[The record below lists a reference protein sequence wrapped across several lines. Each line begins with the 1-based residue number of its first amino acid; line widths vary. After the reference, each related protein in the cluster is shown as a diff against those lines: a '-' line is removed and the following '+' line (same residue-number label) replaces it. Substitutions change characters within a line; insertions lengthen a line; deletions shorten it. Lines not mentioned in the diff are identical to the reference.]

1 LQAYSLLADAAWE
14 GASLAQILNRQSI
27 LDTKHVIIEGCEVV
41 LSPRAAQ
48 QFAMIVHELSTNALK
63 YGALS
68 SPDGSISISG
78 KLVRNDGS
86 GSFVFSWKES
96 GGPRVSLPTRKGFG
110 SVILLDAC
118 RQFGAATM
126 NYLPEGL
133 LYELQVDLKE
143 IEAPSNVVTLRPM
156 PKVHSA

>member
-1 LQAYSLLADAAWE
+1 VAARKHYRRLTRCSLMLPGKA
-14 GASLAQILNRQSI
+14 RP
-27 LDTKHVIIEGCEVV
+27 
-41 LSPRAAQ
+41 SP
-48 QFAMIVHELSTNALK
+48 
-63 YGALS
+63 GALS